1 MFVLCVL
8 QMRRKCVYTVNVNT
22 DPEVVSG
29 RDGRLAHVPVV
40 AGVPGEAPDL
50 PVLGPGPDIHIERA
64 HPVTKHV
71 GPEPETQRTTGI
83 LVNPDI
89 IVMTCYTD
97 IRSHLDCGGELL
109 GHEERLVAGPPGVT
123 SVDVG
128 EGAGHAVGGEAGVIP
143 LGPRVRIITA
153 TALQLNIH
161 DWI

>member
-50 PVLGPGPDIHIERA
+50 PVLGPGPDINIERA

-71 GPEPETQRTTGI
+71 GPEPETERTSGI
-83 LVNPDI
+83 LVNPYI
-89 IVMTCYTD
+89 IRVMLY
-97 IRSHLDCGGELL
+97 
-109 GHEERLVAGPPGVT
+109 
-123 SVDVG
+123 
-128 EGAGHAVGGEAGVIP
+128 
-143 LGPRVRIITA
+143 
-153 TALQLNIH
+153 
-161 DWI
+161 